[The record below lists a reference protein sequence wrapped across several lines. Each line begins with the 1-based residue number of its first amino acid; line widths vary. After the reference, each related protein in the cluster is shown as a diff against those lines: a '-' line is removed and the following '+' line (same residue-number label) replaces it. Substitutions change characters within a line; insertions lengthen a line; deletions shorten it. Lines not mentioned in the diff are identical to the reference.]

1 MRRPRNQS
9 RALAGLVALVTATGL
24 ALAAGSNSPA
34 LASRGDNARHSGT
47 QGDTIAAKDK
57 DNRHG
62 RVSPSATQRA
72 KAGALDATVSWN
84 GYGTPQTLL
93 SRGAPLATGL
103 GRDAAAAARA
113 YIAGNRQLL
122 GLSKSAANSLEL
134 LAVAPMGKGAA
145 VLFRQRFGSLRA
157 GVDGL
162 LAIGVRNGSAFYVSS
177 SLSRSSAA
185 PAAATLSAAAARGIA
200 IKDSGRADA
209 KVMKTELVAVPT
221 AAGARAAYLITLG
234 ADVNGANGSPVA
246 YATYV
251 DARDGSILL
260 REDLV
265 DHDSDNPEWAVFPN
279 TPPNDYSSN
288 DTRVIWCATATAGC
302 DEVVGSPASPLS
314 WDAFSGTGPTFTT
327 TGNNAFAVHNWF
339 SNNPFTVG
347 TELATPSPTRE
358 YTYPWTN
365 QWREQRC
372 NPDTTFTSPQ
382 RNDIDAAR
390 ANLLAMHSREHD
402 WSYHLGFT
410 EALWNMQRDNFGKGG
425 LGNDVEQGNA
435 QAGGVT
441 GGPASGFAARDNANQ
456 ITPGDGIAPIT
467 NMYLWQ
473 PIAAAFYTKCVDGD
487 FDMSVIG
494 HEYGHAITNRMINGP
509 TAGFSSP
516 QGMSESWSDLIAME
530 IVNEHGYAN
539 PGVRAYTIGEYVT
552 TDPIAGIR
560 NYNMSQSPLNYSSI
574 DYDFVGLQVH
584 ASGETW
590 SATNFDIRSAMIAR
604 YGAGT
609 AALQKSCANGETPVT
624 SCPGNRRWAQLMFDS
639 FPLMTFSPVS
649 MVDSRNAMLAAD
661 MIRFGGANQDIL
673 WNAFAKRGLGEGAV
687 SNGAGDANPT
697 PGFTSPFANE
707 ATVTFRPVD
716 ENDAIVPSAQL
727 FVGDYQ
733 ARAVPVADTDPA
745 TPLTNQVQLVPGT
758 YSLIASAPGHGHARI
773 TSFSVNPGQ
782 VRDLQVKMRTNL
794 ASAGAGASASGD
806 GINLARLI
814 DDDEATNWAS
824 LGSSVAGKQVTVDL
838 AGGAQQ
844 VRRVQVSA
852 QLRPA
857 ITGDPDA
864 GGQARVSALRQFR
877 ILACEAKGAVTCTNA
892 ADFHAVFTSASDAFP
907 SIAPRPRA
915 PELTIRSF
923 AIPDTKA
930 THLRIEVLT
939 NQCTGAPA
947 YAGDQDDD
955 PLNVTDCAAGSTQDD
970 NVRIA
975 EFQAFA
981 L

>member
-1 MRRPRNQS
+1 M
-9 RALAGLVALVTATGL
+9 
-24 ALAAGSNSPA
+24 
-34 LASRGDNARHSGT
+34 
-47 QGDTIAAKDK
+47 
-57 DNRHG
+57 
-62 RVSPSATQRA
+62 SPSATQRA
-72 KAGALDATVSWN
+72 EAGALDAIVSWN
-84 GYGTPQTLL
+84 SYGTPQMLL
-93 SRGAPLATGL
+93 SRGTPLASGL

-113 YIAGNRQLL
+113 YIAANRQLL
-122 GLSKSAANSLEL
+122 GITQSAANSLEL
-134 LAVAPMGKGAA
+134 LAVHPMGKGAA

-162 LAIGVRNGSAFYVSS
+162 LAIGVRNGAAFYVSS

-185 PAAATLSAAAARGIA
+185 PADATLSADGARKIA
-200 IKDSGRADA
+200 IRDSGRADA

-221 AAGARAAYLITLG
+221 ATGARSAYLITLG
-234 ADVNGANGSPVA
+234 ADVNGANGTPVA

-279 TPPNDYSSN
+279 TPPTDYSST
-288 DTRVIWCATATAGC
+288 DTRVIWCQTATAGC
-302 DEVVGSPASPLS
+302 DEAVGSSASPLS

-365 QWREQRC
+365 QWLEQRC
-372 NPDTTFTSPQ
+372 NPDTTFTSLQ

-402 WSYHLGFT
+402 WAYHLGFT
-410 EALWNMQRDNFGKGG
+410 EALWNMQRDNFGLGG

-509 TAGFSSP
+509 AAGFASP

-539 PGVRAYTIGEYVT
+539 PGIRAYTIGEYVT

-609 AALQKSCANGETPVT
+609 AALQKSCANGLTPVT

-649 MVDSRNAMLAAD
+649 MVDSRNAMLGAD

-687 SNGAGDANPT
+687 SNGAGDPNPT
-697 PGFTSPFANE
+697 PSFTSPFANE
-707 ATVTFRPVD
+707 ATVTFKPVD
-716 ENDAIVPSAQL
+716 ENGAVIPNAKL
-727 FVGDYQ
+727 FVGVYQ
-733 ARAVPVADTDPA
+733 ARAVPVADTDA
-745 TPLTNQVQLVPGT
+745 GTALSNVVSLVPGS
-758 YSLIASAPGHGHARI
+758 YDFIVQAPGRGLVRHSL
-773 TSFSVNPGQ
+773 SFGAGQ
-782 VRDLQVKMRTNL
+782 VRDMPILMRVNL
-794 ASAGAGASASGD
+794 ASSASGATASGD
-806 GINLARLI
+806 GVNLARLI

-824 LGSSVAGKQVTVDL
+824 LGSPVAGKQVTVDL
-838 AGGAQQ
+838 AGGASQI
-844 VRRVQVSA
+844 RKVQVSA

-892 ADFHAVFTSASDAFP
+892 ADFQVVFTSASDAFP

-923 AIPDTKA
+923 VIPNTKA

-939 NQCTGAPA
+939 NQCTGTPA

-975 EFQAFA
+975 EFQAFTQ
-981 L
+981 

>member
-1 MRRPRNQS
+1 MRTQS
-9 RALAGLVALVTATGL
+9 RRLARTTALLFAALLV
-24 ALAAGSNSPA
+24 LAAGTASVMASPQDRSQTDPRRIQGDEA
-34 LASRGDNARHSGT
+34 DDKSTDNRIGRIAPTPAQRERAIEVGARVRWNAFGTPEVLASTG
-47 QGDTIAAKDK
+47 K
-57 DNRHG
+57 
-62 RVSPSATQRA
+62 
-72 KAGALDATVSWN
+72 
-84 GYGTPQTLL
+84 
-93 SRGAPLATGL
+93 PLAQGL
-103 GRDAAAAARA
+103 PADPVAAARA
-113 YIAGNRQLL
+113 YIAANRDLL
-122 GLSKSAANSLEL
+122 GLTPSGAAALETL
-134 LAVAPMGKGAA
+134 TVAPMGRGAA
-145 VLFRQRFGSLRA
+145 VLFRQRFGGLHA

-162 LAIGVRNGSAFYVSS
+162 LAVGVRDGAAYYVSS
-177 SLSRSSAA
+177 SLARSSAA
-185 PAAATLSAAAARGIA
+185 PASATLTANAARRIA
-200 IKDSGRADA
+200 IRDSGRADA
-209 KVMKTELVAVPT
+209 RVAKTELVAVPT
-221 AAGARAAYLITLG
+221 ANGARAAYLITLG
-234 ADVNGANGSPVA
+234 ADVNGATGSPMA
-246 YATYV
+246 FATYV

-260 REDLV
+260 RDDLV
-265 DHDSDNPEWAVFPN
+265 DYDADNPEWAVFPN
-279 TPPNDYSSN
+279 TPPTDYASS
-288 DTRVIWCATATAGC
+288 DTRVIWCQTAATGC
-302 DEVVGSPASPLS
+302 DEVIGTSASPMAWDIDPATGLS
-314 WDAFSGTGPTFTT
+314 SFTT
-327 TGNNAFAVHNWF
+327 NGNNAFAVHNWF

-365 QWREQRC
+365 QWLEQRC
-372 NPDTTFTSPQ
+372 NPDTTFTSPE

-390 ANLLAMHSREHD
+390 ANLFAMHNRMHD

-410 EALWNMQRDNFGKGG
+410 EALWNLQRDNFGLGG
-425 LGNDVEQGNA
+425 LGNDPESGNA

-473 PIAAAFYTKCVDGD
+473 PIAAAFYTRCVDGD

-509 TAGFSSP
+509 AAGFSSP

-530 IVNEHGYAN
+530 ILNEHGYA
-539 PGVRAYTIGEYVT
+539 PSGVRAYTIGEYVT
-552 TDPIAGIR
+552 TDPSAGIR

-584 ASGETW
+584 ASGEVW

-609 AALQKSCANGETPVT
+609 PALQKSCANGLTPVT

-649 MVDSRNAMLAAD
+649 MVDSRNAMLGAD
-661 MIRFGGANQDIL
+661 LIRFGGANQDIL

-687 SNGAGDANPT
+687 SNGAGDVNPT
-697 PGFTSPFANE
+697 PGFTSPYANE
-707 ATVTFRPVD
+707 ATVTFKPVD
-716 ENDAIVPSAQL
+716 ESGAVIPNAKL
-727 FVGDYQ
+727 FVGTYQ
-733 ARAVPVADTDPA
+733 ARAVPVADTDLSTA
-745 TPLTNQVQLVPGT
+745 LSNVVNLVPGS
-758 YSLIASAPGHGHARI
+758 YEFIVQAPGRGLVRHSL
-773 TSFSVNPGQ
+773 SFGAGQ
-782 VRDLQVKMRTNL
+782 VRDMPILMRVNL
-794 ASAGAGASASGD
+794 ASSASGATASGD

-824 LGSSVAGKQVTVDL
+824 LGSPVAGKQVTVDL
-838 AGGAQQ
+838 AGGASQ

-857 ITGDPDA
+857 IAGDPDA
-864 GGQARVSALRQFR
+864 GGQARVSSLRQFR
-877 ILACEAKGAVTCTNA
+877 ILACEARGAVTCASA
-892 ADFHAVFTSASDAFP
+892 ADFHVVFTSTADAFP

-923 AIPDTKA
+923 AIPTTKA

-939 NQCTGAPA
+939 NQCTGAPD

-981 L
+981 N